1 MHRIVTSATLAVALV
16 FFVVTPAPADPA
28 MARSVVE
35 TLHEALLGAMKE
47 AATLG
52 YPGRRDR
59 LAPVIAETFDI
70 PVIARASTGLHWR
83 EIEKADRYRL
93 MDAMTRLTIA
103 TYAGRFDGYS
113 GEKFRMVGVEE
124 APRNMVL
131 VETEL
136 VRSNGEPVRLNYL
149 MREGRKGWRI
159 VDVYLDGVYSELAV
173 RRSEYG
179 SLIKREGLDGL
190 LAAIEKKI
198 AGYEAGSGN

>member
-1 MHRIVTSATLAVALV
+1 MFRALTATTLAVLLL
-16 FFVVTPAPADPA
+16 FFTVTPAPADPA

-35 TLHEALLGAMKE
+35 NLHEALLGAMKE

-59 LAPVIAETFDI
+59 LAPVIGESFDI

-83 EIEKADRYRL
+83 EIGKTDRFRL
-93 MDAMTRLTIA
+93 VDAMTRLTIA
-103 TYAGRFDGYS
+103 TYAGRFDGFS
-113 GEKFRMVGVEE
+113 GEKFRMIGVEE
-124 APRNMVL
+124 APRDMVL

-136 VRSNGEPVRLNYL
+136 VKSDGEPVRLNYL
-149 MREGRKGWRI
+149 MREGKEGWRI

-198 AGYEAGSGN
+198 AGYEAGSGE